1 MYKTYAV
8 MFMNLENRK
17 IIHDTFYCRN
27 ESEATYAFRECYRHG
42 DYVILAVAEVPEG

>member
-8 MFMNLENRK
+8 MFMNKETKRINCT
-17 IIHDTFYCRN
+17 TFCCRN
-27 ESEATYAFRECYRHG
+27 EAGARHDFNECYRHG